1 MKGKLPTFEKPCQC
15 GWTDCTRIVIAA
27 IRRPKYIHKKCLD
40 RLTERHRRKA
50 IRVARTADQDDL
62 PAAQIEQIIQAS
74 LVQQRHERNTRREG
88 Q

>member
-15 GWTDCTRIVIAA
+15 GWTRCTRIVIAA

-40 RLTERHRRKA
+40 RVSERQRRQA
-50 IRVARTADQDDL
+50 IRLARSVDQDDL
-62 PAAQIEQIIQAS
+62 SAAQIEQIIQVS